1 VALAGAAVATLPD
14 QNWSM
19 AGYTGQVTALGYDTM
34 TGVGTPHGQQF
45 IKALRGL

>member
-1 VALAGAAVATLPD
+1 VCGSLTLTTFDD

-19 AGYTGQVTALGYDTM
+19 AAYTGQVTALGYDTM

-45 IKALRGL
+45 INALRGL